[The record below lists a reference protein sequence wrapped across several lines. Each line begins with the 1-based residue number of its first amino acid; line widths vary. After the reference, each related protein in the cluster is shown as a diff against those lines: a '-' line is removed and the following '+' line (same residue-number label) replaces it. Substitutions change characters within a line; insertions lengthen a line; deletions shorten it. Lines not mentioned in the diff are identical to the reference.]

1 MKDKVPYFD
10 WLRAVALIAVVIIH
24 ISSPLMNM
32 NWARNEAFWW
42 LGLVWQSSVR
52 FAVAMFVVLTGATL
66 LTKPIEPLQFYK
78 RRFSR
83 VVLPAL
89 FWLPAYWV
97 FRWFMLV
104 PAQRPMGV
112 KPVLDWALQ
121 LFDRE
126 GVSKHLWYLYMIILL
141 YALMPL
147 IAYLLQKLSL
157 RAVLMGLAGWM
168 VVNLAQMAG
177 LFSLDSLPS
186 FVVKIYNYLLYAG
199 YLVTGYVL
207 VRYFQKTNFPKLL
220 SVSIFFTT
228 VFVAAFVTYILS
240 HYHQKQTTT
249 FMSTFCVNTFIQV
262 LAVYFFFKS
271 LSIESKFLCWLLG
284 VLSNY
289 SFGIYLV
296 HIMVISLLF
305 RVGVFWTMAH
315 PLISIPLLLIIVLLI
330 SWVVIFIL
338 RRLPGLKYV
347 AG

>member
-1 MKDKVPYFD
+1 MQNKILFFD
-10 WLRAVALIAVVIIH
+10 WLRAAALIAVVIVH

-32 NWARNEAFWW
+32 NWARNDFFWW
-42 LGLVWQSSVR
+42 LGLLWQSSVR

-66 LTKPIEPLQFYK
+66 LTKPVEPVQFYK
-78 RRFSR
+78 RRFTR

-97 FRWFMLV
+97 FRWFMLA
-104 PAQRPMGV
+104 PAQRPFGIGSV
-112 KPVLDWALQ
+112 FDWAMQ

-147 IAYLLQKLSL
+147 IALLLKKLSFKTVIVGL
-157 RAVLMGLAGWM
+157 LFWMSVNVVQLAGFF
-168 VVNLAQMAG
+168 NLDG
-177 LFSLDSLPS
+177 LPS
-186 FVVKIYNYLLYAG
+186 ALVKIYNYLMYTG

-207 VRYFQKTNFPKLL
+207 VKYFSELSFPKFL
-220 SVSIFFTT
+220 SFAVFLTT
-228 VFVAAFVTYILS
+228 VFVAAFVTFVLS
-240 HYHQKQTTT
+240 YFNQRQTTD
-249 FMSTFCVNTFIQV
+249 FMSTFCPNTFVQV

-271 LSIESKFLCWLLG
+271 ASVNNKFLVKFLDL
-284 VLSNY
+284 LSNY

-315 PLISIPLLLIIVLLI
+315 PLVSIPLLLIIVISI
-330 SWVVIFIL
+330 SWMVIYIL
-338 RRLPGLKYV
+338 RRIPGFRHV